1 MAVGV
6 GVVLVVTAV
15 IDVVVDTAV
24 LLQLAVKKIIE
35 NDIIPDNNLF
45 HLMQGSFFVL
55 FVIVTNNYTGAI

>member
-1 MAVGV
+1 VAVGV

-24 LLQLAVKKIIE
+24 LLQLAVNKIIE
-35 NDIIPDNNLF
+35 NDIIPVNNLF

-55 FVIVTNNYTGAI
+55 FVITKDNYTRAR